1 MMALAGLAVA
11 ELAQALAPHTRCIW
25 LARGHGS
32 NGGDGLVAAKHLHQ
46 WAQAAG
52 GHCNVVVTL
61 STGATIPPDAV
72 QALNDT
78 RSADVRFAEE
88 PPQTR
93 DFGIG
98 VTRAPEGQ
106 LASWPDGPMARPA
119 PMVAIP
125 MSVHCCA
132 SGLDADTSC
141 WLAPHRAVP
150 YPVPAYPETR
160 FVHHPKP

>member
-25 LARGHGS
+25 LARGHGG

-61 STGATIPPDAV
+61 NTGATIPPDAV

-106 LASWPDGPMARPA
+106 LARWP
-119 PMVAIP
+119 
-125 MSVHCCA
+125 
-132 SGLDADTSC
+132 GLLQWSPSPC
-141 WLAPHRAVP
+141 LCIAVP
-150 YPVPAYPETR
+150 AA
-160 FVHHPKP
+160 

>member
-1 MMALAGLAVA
+1 MALRRVSERRREALHSVGAIREIERAAAATLSHHTLMARAGLAVA
-11 ELAQALAPHTRCIW
+11 ELAQALALAPHARCIW
-25 LARGHGS
+25 LARGPGS

-98 VTRAPEGQ
+98 ATRALEGQ
-106 LASWPDGPMARPA
+106 LARWP
-119 PMVAIP
+119 
-125 MSVHCCA
+125 
-132 SGLDADTSC
+132 GLLQWSPSPC
-141 WLAPHRAVP
+141 LCIAVP
-150 YPVPAYPETR
+150 AA
-160 FVHHPKP
+160 